1 MSKEKNRDKGAL
13 AIGAAVTFC
22 GLTLYAADRLLKFMF
37 RDVDPD
43 RVNKVEAEE
52 AEAIEAEA
60 EEAADAKAG
69 EAEEDAAEA
78 AEAKADEAEADAP
91 TECEEDPAAE

>member
-1 MSKEKNRDKGAL
+1 MSKEKNKDKGAL

-52 AEAIEAEA
+52 AEAIEAD
-60 EEAADAKAG
+60 DAKA
-69 EAEEDAAEA
+69 E
-78 AEAKADEAEADAP
+78 EAEADAP